1 MRLHQL
7 SMTAIGP
14 FSGHVEID
22 FSRLGESGL
31 FLLEG
36 PTGSGKSTII
46 DAISFALYGKVA
58 QASGAVERIKSH
70 HAAPGT
76 EPVIELIFET
86 QSGLY
91 RIRRTPSY
99 ERAKARGS
107 GTTPANMTVKIFRLT
122 SADEVMGGE
131 LVSSRVGEAEDEIT
145 RAVGLTHAQFVQT
158 VVLPQGEFSNFLRA
172 DTNTKRA
179 LLQRLFGTEILAR
192 TQERLAEG
200 RKIAIQ
206 RRDAA
211 SKAIGGAIQ
220 AFVAAADVNPEAAA
234 ELGQLAETAEPDQLF
249 ALTERVL
256 TELRSTATAA
266 SRRNKAATARRLT
279 AQRACQQAADLE
291 SRRQRRET
299 LRLRERQLSTARDE
313 HDLARAELSAA
324 ERALTVIAS
333 AETLT
338 TAIGRL
344 SAANE
349 HDLQARSKLP
359 TGLATADEAELRLVA
374 ADRHTAIGELADEIR
389 RERELVAVRET
400 CDELKK
406 HDVRLAATA
415 ATLKSDLESLPKRIV
430 ALTAE
435 HDEAAGAAA
444 QSAAL
449 LAECERAEQRLRAA
463 ERAVIAERQAREEEQ
478 ITTAALATLQEYQH
492 RVGVLRHTRVSSIA
506 GELGLSLQVGD
517 PCQVCG
523 SVEHP
528 RPATPGKSHVTEA
541 QVVAAE
547 SELSRLSSA
556 AEQCR
561 QQLEQ
566 QRSELLVLQYEA
578 DSMTPDHARA
588 RLDDVASRL
597 EVARAAMVHQQQ
609 LAAQLEDLQRQLSE
623 LAGELHQVE
632 LKRAGLGERL
642 AILQERVVS
651 DDAALAAV
659 RGPHPTVADLV
670 QQLSDEVAFIAAA
683 ATAAAALSAAT
694 TAEFD
699 ASAAFAAA
707 LDAAEFLDAA
717 GWHAARRTSA
727 QIATLRAQITAID
740 ADWAGVRAG
749 LAERALNDP
758 ELDGEPADLAALT
771 DTLGQA
777 EAAADAAAADY
788 GSARE
793 RAQIATDAAD
803 LLSQAV
809 DGGRQILRDTVAAIR
824 LGNLVSGNG
833 DNQLKME
840 LTTYVL
846 VRRFGEIVG
855 AANAQLRRVSGG
867 RYELQHT
874 DAKNGNARS
883 GLGLLVLDLHTG
895 RTRDPAT
902 LSGGETFYVSLSLA
916 LGLADVV
923 RAESGGI
930 DLGTLFIDE
939 GFGSL
944 DPEVLDEVMTV
955 LDSLRAGGR
964 AVGVVSHV
972 AEMKARIPDRVAVR
986 ARADGSSTLQ
996 VTA

>member
-58 QASGAVERIKSH
+58 QASSAIERIKSH

-76 EPVIELIFET
+76 EPVVELIFET
-86 QSGLY
+86 QSGVY

-99 ERAKARGS
+99 ERAKARGT

-122 SADEVMGGE
+122 SPDEVTGGE
-131 LVSSRVGEAEDEIT
+131 LLSNRVSEAEDEIT

-192 TQERLAEG
+192 TQERLVDG
-200 RKIAIQ
+200 RRIAIQ

-220 AFVAAADVNPEAAA
+220 AFVAAADVNSEDAAA
-234 ELGQLAETAEPDQLF
+234 LEQLADAAEPDPLY

-266 SRRNKAATARRLT
+266 SRRNKAAAKCRLS
-279 AQRACQQAADLE
+279 AQQACQQAADLE
-291 SRRQRRET
+291 SRRQRREA
-299 LRLRERQLSTARDE
+299 LRVRERQLSAGRHE

-333 AETLT
+333 ADTLN

-344 SAANE
+344 SSAKE
-349 HDLQARSKLP
+349 CDLHARSKLP
-359 TGLATADEAELRLVA
+359 AGLAASDEAELRSAA
-374 ADRHTAIGELADEIR
+374 ADRRTTIGELADDIR
-389 RERELVAVRET
+389 RERELVGVRET
-400 CDELKK
+400 CEELKK
-406 HDVRLAATA
+406 SDVLLAATA
-415 ATLKSDLESLPKRIV
+415 ATLKSDLESLPERI
-430 ALTAE
+430 ATLTVE
-435 HDEAAGAAA
+435 HDDAMAVAA

-449 LAECERAEQRLRAA
+449 LAEWERARQRLRAA
-463 ERAVIAERQAREEEQ
+463 ERAVIAERQAKQEEQ
-478 ITTAALATLQEYQH
+478 ITTAALAALQDHQQ
-492 RVGVLRHTRVSSIA
+492 RVGVLRHTRVSNIA

-528 RPATPGKSHVTEA
+528 RPATPGKNHVTEA

-547 SELSRLSSA
+547 SELSRLSTA
-556 AEQCR
+556 ADQCR

-578 DSMTPDHARA
+578 DSMTPEHAQA

-597 EVARAAMVHQQQ
+597 EAAGAATSGQQQ
-609 LAAQLEDLQRQLSE
+609 LAAELGELKRQLSE
-623 LAGELHQVE
+623 LGGELHNVE
-632 LKRAGLGERL
+632 LDRAGLGERL
-642 AILQERVVS
+642 ALLLERVTS
-651 DDAALAAV
+651 DDSALAAA
-659 RGPHPTVADLV
+659 RGAHPTVADLV
-670 QQLSDEVAFIAAA
+670 HQLSDEVAFIDAAASAEAAVTAA
-683 ATAAAALSAAT
+683 ATAESEAG
-694 TAEFD
+694 
-699 ASAAFAAA
+699 AAFAAA
-707 LDAAEFLDAA
+707 LNAAEFLDAA

-727 QIATLRAQITAID
+727 QIARLRAQITSID
-740 ADWAGVRAG
+740 ANWAGVRAG
-749 LAERALNDP
+749 LAEPALNDP
-758 ELDGEPADLAALT
+758 DLDDEPADLIALN
-771 DTLGQA
+771 DALEQA

-803 LLSQAV
+803 LLRQAV
-809 DGGRQILRDTVAAIR
+809 DGGRQILRDTAAAIQ

-833 DNQLKME
+833 GNQLKME

-846 VRRFGEIVG
+846 VRRFGEIVS

-874 DAKNGNARS
+874 DARNGNARS

-944 DPEVLDEVMTV
+944 DPDVLDEVMTV